1 MENPNAMRDGSG
13 KTNQGVT
20 YDMLVY
26 ILKHVLFIDDIR
38 LHAIIHTVEKTTI
51 YVYIK
56 WINVQT

>member
-1 MENPNAMRDGSG
+1 MDNPNAMRDGSG

-38 LHAIIHTVEKTTI
+38 LHAIIHTVEKTQYTCI
-51 YVYIK
+51 S
-56 WINVQT
+56 NG